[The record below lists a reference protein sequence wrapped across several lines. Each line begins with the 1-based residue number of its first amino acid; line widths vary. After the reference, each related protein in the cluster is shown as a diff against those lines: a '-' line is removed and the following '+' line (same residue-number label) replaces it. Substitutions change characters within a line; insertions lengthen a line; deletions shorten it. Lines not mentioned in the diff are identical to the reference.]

1 MRRVFPLI
9 TTVALLSACASAPT
23 TPSLPGRA
31 VDPSRVAEWV
41 ASGRLA
47 VAVGREGGS
56 GSFTWRQHAAVT
68 DLQVRGPFGAG
79 ALQIVV
85 DGDSVT
91 VTDAA
96 GVTLDSST
104 ARERIRARLGADLP
118 LAELRYWVLGL
129 AAPGSQSH
137 VEQRAQS
144 PLRIIEQA
152 GWNVSY
158 QQFRAAAG
166 WLVPARLTASS
177 GSASIRIIVDDWH
190 LPPAGEGPD
199 VGVTSP

>member
-1 MRRVFPLI
+1 M
-9 TTVALLSACASAPT
+9 AA
-23 TPSLPGRA
+23 
-31 VDPSRVAEWV
+31 
-41 ASGRLA
+41 
-47 VAVGREGGS
+47 GREGGS
-56 GSFTWRQHAAVT
+56 GSFTWRQHGALT
-68 DLQVRGPFGAG
+68 DLQVHGPLGAG

-91 VTDAA
+91 VTDAG
-96 GVTLDSST
+96 GVTLDTST
-104 ARERIRARLGADLP
+104 ARERIRARMGADLP

-129 AAPGSQSH
+129 AAPGSPAH
-137 VEQRAQS
+137 VEQRAQA

-158 QQFRAAAG
+158 EQFRSAAG
-166 WLVPARLTASS
+166 WSVPVRLTASS
-177 GSASIRIIVDDWH
+177 GSARIKVIVDHWQ

>member
-68 DLQVRGPFGAG
+68 DLQVRGPLGAG

-85 DGDSVT
+85 DGDS
-91 VTDAA
+91 
-96 GVTLDSST
+96 
-104 ARERIRARLGADLP
+104 GADLP

-177 GSASIRIIVDDWH
+177 GSASIRIIVDDWD

-199 VGVTSP
+199 VGVTPL